1 MMNDNLVGKYAEL
14 KNGTMMIIDFID
26 NKNDV
31 LIGRDI
37 NKKDLTT
44 IKTSP
49 NNISRIID
57 ELCKNIDIE

>member
-1 MMNDNLVGKYAEL
+1 MNDNLVGKYAEL
-14 KNGTMMIIDFID
+14 KNGTMMIIDSMD
-26 NKNDV
+26 GQNGV

-37 NKKDLTT
+37 CKKDLPT
-44 IKTSP
+44 IKTGP

>member
-1 MMNDNLVGKYAEL
+1 MNDNLVGKYAEL

-37 NKKDLTT
+37 NKKDLPT
-44 IKTSP
+44 IKASP

>member
-1 MMNDNLVGKYAEL
+1 MNDNLVGKYAEL

-37 NKKDLTT
+37 NKKDLTS
-44 IKTSP
+44 IITSP

-57 ELCKNIDIE
+57 EICKKIDIE

>member
-1 MMNDNLVGKYAEL
+1 MNDNLVGKYAEI

-37 NKKDLTT
+37 NKKDLPT

-49 NNISRIID
+49 NNISRIFD

>member
-1 MMNDNLVGKYAEL
+1 MNDNLVGKYAEL

-37 NKKDLTT
+37 NKKDLPT
-44 IKTSP
+44 IQTSP

>member
-1 MMNDNLVGKYAEL
+1 MNDNLVGKYAEL

-37 NKKDLTT
+37 YKKDLPT

-49 NNISRIID
+49 NNISRIFD

>member
-1 MMNDNLVGKYAEL
+1 MNDNLVGKYAEL

-37 NKKDLTT
+37 KKGFT
-44 IKTSP
+44 
-49 NNISRIID
+49 NN
-57 ELCKNIDIE
+57 

>member
-1 MMNDNLVGKYAEL
+1 MNDNLVGKYAEL

-37 NKKDLTT
+37 NKKDLPT

-49 NNISRIID
+49 NNISRIFD

>member
-1 MMNDNLVGKYAEL
+1 MNDNLVGKYAEL
-14 KNGTMMIIDFID
+14 KNGTIMIIDSVKGR
-26 NKNDV
+26 NGV

-37 NKKDLTT
+37 CKKDLPT
-44 IKTSP
+44 IKTEH

>member
-1 MMNDNLVGKYAEL
+1 
-14 KNGTMMIIDFID
+14 MMIIDFID

-37 NKKDLTT
+37 NKKDLPT